1 MRVGRF
7 LTGGVIVLALVGGC
21 SDHAERQQ
29 STSAPPAAPRQP
41 SDDGL
46 LSARELAAADSAA
59 RMYSDSVAHRLRS
72 IRRLSGKEIRAL
84 QRDVNRKQI
93 AKAKALGLKAGN
105 FEQMASLAKSGRL
118 VRMDDTTRYW
128 VVDTLTQSAPFLTP
142 DAVAML
148 TEMGQRFQARL
159 DSLGLPRFR
168 MEVTSVM
175 RTADDQADLRR
186 INANASKI
194 VSAHQFGTTLDVS
207 HLRFAAPANPLP
219 DSGVAAASDPRVAQL
234 YALALD
240 TVAVHNA
247 SALSAILGR
256 VIQEMKSEGK
266 LLVMMERQQAVYH
279 MTVARRFPDANA
291 TRELPP
297 DSLALNGGRD
307 SKLELVADGRGPPT
321 G

>member
-1 MRVGRF
+1 M
-7 LTGGVIVLALVGGC
+7 TGGATLLALAGGC
-21 SDHAERQQ
+21 SDRAERR
-29 STSAPPAAPRQP
+29 SPETPRSEAAPPAARRHP

-46 LSARELAAADSAA
+46 LSARELAAVDAAA
-59 RMYSDSVAHRLRS
+59 RTYADSVAHRLRS
-72 IRRLSGKEIRAL
+72 VRRLSGTEVAAL
-84 QRDVNRKQI
+84 RRDVNREQI
-93 AKAKALGLKAGN
+93 AKARALGLSAGTSR
-105 FEQMASLAKSGRL
+105 QMASLAQRGRL

-128 VVDTLTQSAPFLTP
+128 VVDTLTQSAPYLTP

-148 TEMGQRFQARL
+148 TEMGRRFQARL
-159 DSLGLPRFR
+159 DTLGLPHFR

-207 HLRFAAPANPLP
+207 HLRFAAPASPLP
-219 DSGVAAASDPRVAQL
+219 DSGVAATSDPRVARL

-240 TVAVHNA
+240 SVAVRNA

-256 VIQEMKSEGK
+256 VIREMKAEGK

-279 MTVARRFPDANA
+279 LTVARRFPSASA
-291 TRELPP
+291 TRESPR
-297 DSLALNGGRD
+297 DSLALDGAGDHR
-307 SKLELVADGRGPPT
+307 SELVVDGLGPPN

>member
-1 MRVGRF
+1 M
-7 LTGGVIVLALVGGC
+7 TGGVLALALAGGC
-21 SDHAERQQ
+21 SDRVERK
-29 STSAPPAAPRQP
+29 SPETSRPAAPQP
-41 SDDGL
+41 PSREVL
-46 LSARELAAADSAA
+46 LSASELAAVDAAAQAYADSI
-59 RMYSDSVAHRLRS
+59 DHELRS
-72 IRRLSGKEIRAL
+72 VRRLSGKEIAAL
-84 QRDVNRKQI
+84 RRDVNREQI

-105 FEQMASLAKSGRL
+105 FEQMASLAKRGRL

-128 VVDTLTQSAPFLTP
+128 VVDTLTQSAPYLTP

-148 TEMGQRFQARL
+148 TEMGRRFQARL
-159 DSLGLPRFR
+159 DSLGLPHFR

-175 RTADDQADLRR
+175 RTAEDQADLRR

-219 DSGVAAASDPRVAQL
+219 DSGAPNVSDPRVARL

-240 TVAVHNA
+240 SVAAHNA

-256 VIQEMKSEGK
+256 VIHQMKGEGK

-279 MTVARRFPDANA
+279 MTVARRFPEA
-291 TRELPP
+291 TATSEPP
-297 DSLALNGGRD
+297 RDSLAFGGAGGYR
-307 SKLELVADGRGPPT
+307 SELVADGRGPPDRLNARS
-321 G
+321 